1 MSVGIAIPTAA
12 PEFSSPH
19 VCGSAGSYSFMSL
32 RSRKPSKADVC
43 QDFIQKLR
51 DRRGIE
57 LEAPGV
63 IEGIQQH
70 FQQLPTRY
78 ALDVNIGSL
87 DVLNHKRLLDSA
99 RQDPSAVSFQVRPVD
114 VAPGL
119 HGSANMDKRPSFGN
133 LDSLTEV
140 RSALFLPSKPALT
153 FKLWLSGLRS
163 KAGGSIAGCQS
174 PCAEDSQARRLAAA
188 SLRFIPQPPGLCMAH
203 HALCLCEGI
212 WTSSCRSARRI
223 CALQSLSCLEGCPHE
238 SPVRDL
244 EIEGGSLSSASL
256 HRLATTCSACCST
269 RAA

>member
-32 RSRKPSKADVC
+32 RSKKPSKADVC

-63 IEGIQQH
+63 IESIQQH

-133 LDSLTEV
+133 LDLLTEV
-140 RSALFLPSKPALT
+140 CPGSSCHPNFRSHSRCGCL
-153 FKLWLSGLRS
+153 
-163 KAGGSIAGCQS
+163 GSDQ
-174 PCAEDSQARRLAAA
+174 RLMA
-188 SLRFIPQPPGLCMAH
+188 SLQAAGH
-203 HALCLCEGI
+203 HAQRIPKPGTLPRPAFG
-212 WTSSCRSARRI
+212 SSPNLQV
-223 CALQSLSCLEGCPHE
+223 CAWLPQALYL
-238 SPVRDL
+238 L
-244 EIEGGSLSSASL
+244 
-256 HRLATTCSACCST
+256 
-269 RAA
+269 

>member
-32 RSRKPSKADVC
+32 RSKKPSKTDVC

-140 RSALFLPSKPALT
+140 SFRPCLSSSAALM
-153 FKLWLSGLRS
+153 FMLCLSGLRS
-163 KAGGSIAGCQS
+163 KADGSIAGCQS

-188 SLRFIPQPPGLCMAH
+188 SLWFIPQPPGPCISFMHFA
-203 HALCLCEGI
+203 CLRASGHFVREYTPCLGCISRASE
-212 WTSSCRSARRI
+212 C
-223 CALQSLSCLEGCPHE
+223 LLCLEGRPD
-238 SPVRDL
+238 PAPFQRP
-244 EIEGGSLSSASL
+244 
-256 HRLATTCSACCST
+256 
-269 RAA
+269 

>member
-32 RSRKPSKADVC
+32 RSKKPSKADVC

-57 LEAPGV
+57 LEAPGL
-63 IEGIQQH
+63 IDGIQQH

-119 HGSANMDKRPSFGN
+119 HGSANMDKRPSLGN

-140 RSALFLPSKPALT
+140 SSGLLLPSKLQ
-153 FKLWLSGLRS
+153 SRS
-163 KAGGSIAGCQS
+163 SCGCLGSDQ
-174 PCAEDSQARRLAAA
+174 RLMAPLQAA
-188 SLRFIPQPPGLCMAH
+188 SH
-203 HALCLCEGI
+203 HAQRIPKPGALPRPAFG
-212 WTSSCRSARRI
+212 SSPNLQVRAWLTH
-223 CALQSLSCLEGCPHE
+223 ALL
-238 SPVRDL
+238 
-244 EIEGGSLSSASL
+244 
-256 HRLATTCSACCST
+256 LA
-269 RAA
+269 